1 MLDLSIAPVCAG
13 CKPVPAQPVMQTQF
27 QKVCMRVR
35 YLVPCLLFSMAAF
48 AQQGP
53 SGQAA
58 ANDNPAAGGGPI
70 TVEGCV
76 TSVNGH
82 FSLAT
87 RSGMFRLK
95 GDHDSLFG
103 HDGQQVR
110 VTGTVTPGKKKAQTL
125 KISEI
130 KKLSDT
136 CQ

>member
-1 MLDLSIAPVCAG
+1 
-13 CKPVPAQPVMQTQF
+13 
-27 QKVCMRVR
+27 MRIR
-35 YLVPCLLFSMAAF
+35 YLLPCLPVLSVAGF
-48 AQQGP
+48 AQQSA
-53 SGQAA
+53 SGQGTPS
-58 ANDNPAAGGGPI
+58 DNPAAGGGPI

-87 RSGMFRLK
+87 HSGMFRLK

-103 HDGQQVR
+103 HNGQQVR
-110 VTGTVTPGKKKAQTL
+110 VTGTVTPGKKKVQTL
-125 KISEI
+125 KVSEI